1 MGPAASLSTKKKRQN
16 ISSELPFRTV
26 PSFKLKPKLV
36 QLVMTLCTIIDWIH
50 AKLQAV
56 HENLTFNTL
65 ALSTHVRCTCAEAR
79 RSLKV
84 LVC

>member
-1 MGPAASLSTKKKRQN
+1 
-16 ISSELPFRTV
+16 
-26 PSFKLKPKLV
+26 
-36 QLVMTLCTIIDWIH
+36 LVMTLCTIIDWIH